1 MDTLTKTNSVAGFEQ
16 TIQVRSLEMLKTPR
30 SLRPLAFIVA
40 LFVVGVIAALA
51 LIPWQQSVSGT
62 GRVMVLSPMDRPQ
75 NIEAQIP
82 GRLVKWIVREGQE
95 VKADQTIA
103 EIEDIDSKFLDK
115 SQVDRLKAQRRTQ
128 EAKLAAANSRAA
140 ALESQIGNATRSRQ
154 IAIPTAQEKARQ
166 NVDKLRAAEQAVA
179 ANRQSLKTA
188 ELNIAR
194 IRELNEQGLRS
205 RRDLEVAELDTVRAR
220 TELER
225 AQASLEVARRDNSI
239 GDFDQQKVEADTAA
253 SLSGLEASLS
263 SVRETIA
270 TIESD
275 ILKLDVD
282 LQNVSVRQG
291 QQIVRAPRDGQIV
304 RLLKIG
310 AGATVKAGDVLAV
323 IAPKTNDQAVEIML
337 SDNDAPLVSV
347 GRQVRLQFAGFPAL
361 QFTGIPFL
369 AAGTFAGRVAVI
381 DAVDDGKNRYRVIV
395 TPDREAINSGKEPAW
410 IPNQYLRPGTET
422 VGWVMLDTVPLGFE
436 LWRQF
441 NAFPPTIR
449 LEPIDKKGEQM
460 LDEKIDLKD
469 VLSK

>member
-1 MDTLTKTNSVAGFEQ
+1 MAMQNFTDSYMSSDKA
-16 TIQVRSLEMLKTPR
+16 IPIRSIEALKTPR
-30 SLRPLAFIVA
+30 SLGPLAFSLFLFVILTLVA
-40 LFVVGVIAALA
+40 LAF
-51 LIPWQQSVSGT
+51 IPWQQSVTGT

-82 GRLVKWIVREGQE
+82 GRLVKWNVQEGQT

-103 EIEDIDSKFLDK
+103 ELEDIDSKFLDK
-115 SQVDRLKAQRRTQ
+115 SQVDRLRAQRRTQ
-128 EAKLAAANSRAA
+128 EAKLAAARTRAE
-140 ALESQIGNATRSRQ
+140 ALENQIQNATRSRE
-154 IAIPTAQEKARQ
+154 IALPTAAEKASQNQDKFRAAQQTVEASRQ
-166 NVDKLRAAEQAVA
+166 N
-179 ANRQSLKTA
+179 LKTT

-205 RRDLEVAELDTVRAR
+205 RRDLEVAELDNVRAK

-239 GDFDQQKVEADTAA
+239 GNFDQMKVEADTAA
-253 SLSGLEASLS
+253 SLSALQASLA
-263 SVRETIA
+263 SVRETVA

-282 LQNVSVRQG
+282 LQNVTMRSEQR
-291 QQIVRAPRDGQIV
+291 IVRAPHNGQIV
-304 RLLKIG
+304 RLMKVG
-310 AGATVKAGDVLAV
+310 SGATVKAGDVLAI
-323 IAPKTNDQAVEIML
+323 IAPKTTDQAVEIML

-361 QFTGIPFL
+361 QFTGVPFL
-369 AAGTFAGRVAVI
+369 AVGTFAGRVSVI

-395 TPDREAINSGKEPAW
+395 TPDLDAINSGKEPAW

-441 NAFPPTIR
+441 NAFPPTVQ
-449 LEPIDKKGEQM
+449 LEPLDKPEKRM